1 MEPARSDRPL
11 IGRLDLYQAL
21 VQRREEV
28 AGGQGGITFLEGE
41 TGVGKSTI
49 LSALVQECALQD
61 FRVISARSEPQAPA
75 PFQLIRAVVR
85 AVDREAA
92 ALGAATTPSLAFPYV
107 AQPLLTTSIAFGAS
121 GAPAAVMRTEGSA
134 EASSLF
140 RSVALG
146 DSFQADR
153 VQLMEEMA
161 TPLFALADQVPLL
174 VTVEDLQWTDEGS
187 LEFLEYISARLPSH
201 RLWWIGTT
209 PPFDRVEPRV
219 RSAFERLTASG
230 ARRLS
235 VRPFNEREVVDFVR
249 WASPSR
255 TTSPEQVHRW
265 FAQTAGNPLFLEQL
279 IHASPAKEPAEAS
292 PAGDPTE
299 FLRHQIR
306 TLSESE
312 RRILTIAAVL
322 GPKSRFAI
330 LTRTTDENEE
340 VLAETVEHLV
350 HQGLLRETE
359 TEVFEFSRSELREE
373 LYSSLTDT
381 RRRIL
386 HRRVAEAIEATG
398 PKDMESVF
406 ALARHYHLGRV
417 DAKSLEYNR
426 MAARFAA
433 EAYLPGMALVHL
445 ERAIEAHR
453 RCRGDHLDEE
463 IDLLLEMVRQLRR
476 VGELDRAERTL
487 RQITDRS
494 DIIAVATPQQRDLL
508 SLYRALV
515 RSDQGRWEEANRLV
529 GDLIRVRGEQEW
541 DPHVRL
547 VAVRLAGELAYFRGD
562 YPAALRYHAEGLA
575 TAKEMGD
582 HRETLLEE
590 VRYARSLTMRPGEL
604 NASIDRLRVAAAAL
618 ENMGEKAEAAEAHI
632 YIGVALGM
640 TRQPQATLAA
650 FEQAL
655 RLAREANDPR
665 RMGWALFDIA
675 DTLHDLS
682 RLDEAEARNR
692 EAREQLERVGDRF
705 GLAQTYVYEGK
716 IRRSREDPE
725 GAERAL
731 KEALAIFEEQNM
743 EADIVEVLLR
753 LGEVEASRRNWS
765 RVREQIAE
773 LDRRR
778 LPELRPDLVHD
789 LEALRGGLPSP
800 PPSRRG
806 RKN

>member
-1 MEPARSDRPL
+1 MESTRSDRPL

-21 VQRREEV
+21 THRREEV
-28 AGGQGGITFLEGE
+28 LNGHGGITFLEGE
-41 TGVGKSTI
+41 TGVGKSTM
-49 LSALVQECALQD
+49 LSAVAQESALHE

-92 ALGAATTPSLAFPYV
+92 ALGATAPSSLAFPYV
-107 AQPLLTTSIAFGAS
+107 AQPMVSSSFAFGVG
-121 GAPAAVMRTEGSA
+121 GAAATVLRGPGRA
-134 EASSLF
+134 GDEASSLF

-161 TPLFALADQVPLL
+161 APLFSLAEQVPVL
-174 VTVEDLQWTDEGS
+174 VAIEDLHWADEGS
-187 LEFLEYISARLPSH
+187 LDFLETIAPRLES
-201 RLWWIGTT
+201 RRVWWIGTT
-209 PPFDRVEPRV
+209 PPFDSMELRV
-219 RSAFERLTASG
+219 RAGLERLVSSG

-235 VRPFNEREVVDFVR
+235 VRPLNEREVVDFVR
-249 WASPSR
+249 WARPDR
-255 TTSPEQVHRW
+255 VTPPEQVHRW

-279 IHASPAKEPAEAS
+279 ISASPIREPAESAPS
-292 PAGDPTE
+292 GDPAE
-299 FLRHQIR
+299 LLRHQIR
-306 TLSESE
+306 SLSETE

-322 GPKSRFAI
+322 GQKSRFSI

-340 VLAETVEHLV
+340 ALAETVERLV
-350 HQGLLRETE
+350 HEGLLRETE
-359 TEVFEFSRSELREE
+359 NEVFEFPREE
-373 LYSSLTDT
+373 LRAELYNGLTET

-386 HRRVAEAIEATG
+386 HRRVAEAIEAAG
-398 PKDMESVF
+398 PKEVDSVF

-433 EAYLPGMALVHL
+433 DAYLPGTALVHL
-445 ERAIEAHR
+445 ERALEAHR
-453 RCRGDHLDEE
+453 RFRADHLSEE

-476 VGELDRAERTL
+476 VGELERADRTL
-487 RQITDRS
+487 RQVTDRS
-494 DIIAVATPQQRDLL
+494 DMMAAATPQQRDLL
-508 SLYRALV
+508 PLYLALV
-515 RSDQGRWEEANRLV
+515 RSDQGRWGEADHLV
-529 GDLIRVRGEQEW
+529 SELIRIRAEQEW
-541 DPHVRL
+541 DPPVRL

-562 YPAALRYHAEGLA
+562 YAGALRYHAEGLA
-575 TAKEMGD
+575 TTKEMGD
-582 HRETLLEE
+582 AREALLEE
-590 VRYARSLTMRPGEL
+590 VRYARSLSMRPGEL
-604 NASIDRLRVAAAAL
+604 EASIDRLRAAAAEL
-618 ENMGEKAEAAEAHI
+618 ERMGEKAEAAEAHL

-640 TRQPQATLAA
+640 TRQSEPTLAA

-675 DTLHDLS
+675 DTLHDLN
-682 RLDEAEARNR
+682 RFDEAEAHNR

-716 IRRSREDPE
+716 IRRSRNDPD

-731 KEALAIFEEQNM
+731 REALTIFEEQNM
-743 EADIVEVLLR
+743 EADIVEVVLR
-753 LGEVEASRRNWS
+753 LGEVAATREDWS
-765 RVREQIAE
+765 VVRSHLED

-778 LPELRPDLVHD
+778 LPELRPDLTHD
-789 LEALRGGLPSP
+789 LEQLRGQLPA
-800 PPSRRG
+800 
-806 RKN
+806 